1 MLQQAGHTTCRGPRT
16 RGSPG
21 LTKKGSCLL
30 PRRRGQRAPA
40 ELPRGRRTGSGLW
53 RRCQLTLGK
62 RAVTWWDSESQ
73 EASLAEAAGA
83 WPAWVCF
90 QWLESV
96 GVSISLTR
104 LQQVVME
111 GPSWRAGQHA
121 RPGSAL
127 PRESL
132 PQWSSFCQRVWGVR
146 GGHVGVDVREG
157 VGGGGP
163 GTPHLQGGTGPEP
176 CRGLCTSWRDGPGSR
191 TTGATGDPHRVG
203 EPREVGKGAGL
214 FGWQG
219 LRWGPQRALSIFTW

>member
-111 GPSWRAGQHA
+111 GPSWRAGQRA

-132 PQWSSFCQRVWGVR
+132 PQWSVR
-146 GGHVGVDVREG
+146 GSGACVEDTWVWTCEKG
-157 VGGGGP
+157 VGAGVPGLLTCRAALDQSPAEACAPPGETVQAAGP
-163 GTPHLQGGTGPEP
+163 QGPRETHTGWGS
-176 CRGLCTSWRDGPGSR
+176 RGRWGRGPGSLGGR
-191 TTGATGDPHRVG
+191 G
-203 EPREVGKGAGL
+203 
-214 FGWQG
+214 
-219 LRWGPQRALSIFTW
+219 